1 MAASKTKTK
10 LPTLVHPDGRE
21 YEPSTAQEAT
31 NLVQA
36 EGYAVKGKA
45 ELPDAFTEGMA
56 KLDARRKTEG
66 GAKAASK
73 AADPASSTDAAVDT
87 GTDRSGTNTAGGAGS
102 STGSTGSTSTS

>member
-21 YEPSTAQEAT
+21 YTPSTAQEAN

-36 EGYAVKGKA
+36 EGYSLKAKSA

-56 KLDARRKTEG
+56 KLDERRKAESG
-66 GAKAASK
+66 KGDKA
-73 AADPASSTDAAVDT
+73 PASTSGEAVDT
-87 GTDRSGTNTAGGAGS
+87 GTSRSGTDTANGPASGAAP
-102 STGSTGSTSTS
+102 TS

>member
-45 ELPDAFTEGMA
+45 ELPDAFTEGLA

-66 GAKAASK
+66 AKAADK
-73 AADPASSTDAAVDT
+73 APASTSGEVVDT
-87 GTDRSGTNTAGGAGS
+87 GTSRSGTDTANGPASGAAP
-102 STGSTGSTSTS
+102 TR